1 MGENTSSV
9 NRRKFL
15 STAATVGTV
24 SAIPSAK
31 AEDAKP
37 LAQRGVT
44 APSVAEQIADTGEPP
59 KAAASSHAD
68 DSGSDFMVDVIKS
81 LGIDYAFSN
90 PGSSFLGLHESIVNY
105 GNNKAPEFITCMHEE
120 SSAAM
125 ANGYYKAAGKPAAIL
140 CHGTVGLQHAAMG
153 LYNAWCDRVPLIAI
167 LGNTIGSVD
176 RAGANDWRHSAQDP
190 AALVRDFTKWDDQP
204 TSLQAFAES
213 MVQGYKISTT
223 PPMEPIA
230 LVVDSELQEMELHD
244 RSQLRI
250 PKFSPT
256 IPPQGDA
263 NALREAAKLLV
274 NAERPVILVD
284 RLANS
289 QAGMDNLVILAET
302 LNIPVIDLIARQNM
316 PTTHYLFQ
324 NAQRRQLIS
333 QADVI
338 LGLEVTDFWGQ
349 VTQFSRDDV
358 RGVPRYKKD
367 TKLIRIGS
375 NDLFMRSN
383 YQDFQRYAPADLSI
397 AGDGEATLPALIEAV
412 KQALTDNR
420 KSALAARTD
429 HFKKLHAK
437 NLDDAREAAAYG
449 WDASPISTARL
460 CMELWQQI
468 KTEDWALVS
477 VGASQNF
484 ISNWPNRLWKIDKQY
499 QYLGYGAG
507 GGVGYGLPA
516 AVGAALANKALGRFS
531 VNIQCD
537 GDFMYANGA
546 LWTAAHHRIPLLT
559 VMHNNRAYAQE
570 TMLLQGIANKRHRGV
585 TTANIGT
592 AITNPDID
600 YAKLAQGM
608 GVWSAGPITNPADL
622 ATALKRAIAVVK
634 SGYPA
639 LVDVVTQAR

>member
-1 MGENTSSV
+1 VGKNTSSV
-9 NRRKFL
+9 DRRKFL
-15 STAATVGTV
+15 STAATVGAV
-24 SAIPSAK
+24 SAIPVAK
-31 AEDAKP
+31 ADAQKP
-37 LAQRGVT
+37 KAERGVS
-44 APSVAEQIADTGEPP
+44 APSVAEQIADTGAAP
-59 KAAASSHAD
+59 KPEVSTATD
-68 DSGSDFMVDVIKS
+68 CGSDFMVDVIKS

-140 CHGTVGLQHAAMG
+140 CHGTVGLQHAAMA
-153 LYNAWCDRVPLIAI
+153 LYNAWCDRVPLITI
-167 LGNTIGSVD
+167 LGNTLGSID

-213 MVQGYKISTT
+213 MVQGYKIATT
-223 PPMEPIA
+223 PPMEPVA

-263 NALREAAKLLV
+263 NALREAAQLLV

-284 RLANS
+284 RLART
-289 QAGMDNLVILAET
+289 QAGMDNLVILAEL
-302 LNIPVIDLIARQNM
+302 LNIPVIDLISRQNM

-324 NAQRRQLIS
+324 NGQRGPLIK

-349 VTQFSRDDV
+349 VTQFTRDDV
-358 RGVPRYKKD
+358 RGQPRYKKD

-383 YQDFQRYAPADLSI
+383 YQDFQRYAPVDLSI
-397 AGDGEATLPALIEAV
+397 AGDGEATLPALIEAIKIV
-412 KQALTDNR
+412 LTDNR
-420 KSALAARTD
+420 KSAIAARTD

-437 NLDDAREAAAYG
+437 NLDDARQAAAFG

-484 ISNWPNRLWKIDKQY
+484 ISNWPHRLWKIEKQY

-570 TMLLQGIANKRHRGV
+570 TMLLQGIANKRNRGV

-592 AITNPDID
+592 EITDPNID

-622 ATALKRAIAVVK
+622 APALKRAIAVVK
-634 SGYPA
+634 TGQPA
-639 LVDVVTQAR
+639 LVDVVTQSR